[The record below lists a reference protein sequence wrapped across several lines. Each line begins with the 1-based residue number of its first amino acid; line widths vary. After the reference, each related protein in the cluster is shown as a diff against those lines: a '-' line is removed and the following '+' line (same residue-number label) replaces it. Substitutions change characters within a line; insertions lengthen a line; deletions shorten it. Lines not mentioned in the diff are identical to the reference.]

1 MDKKIQQRINR
12 IRGQVNGL
20 ERMMEKEHDCLEV
33 LTQLSAVRS
42 ALGSLAKLIISQ
54 ETSCFGIKKKEK
66 EKLGELL
73 DRFMKTN

>member
-42 ALGSLAKLIISQ
+42 ALGSLAKLIINQ
-54 ETSCFGIKKKEK
+54 ETSCFGIKEKEK

>member
-54 ETSCFGIKKKEK
+54 ETSCFGIKEKEK